1 MTMKIRWLT
10 GDTAGKVE
18 YLDYSAVQQALQSDP
33 EALEILYGL
42 DDPSTPG
49 NETGDAEM
57 TPGRVRHP
65 GAAPDM
71 AEMDTLGR
79 LVQEVPGHGAA
90 GADAGR
96 VGPTVQHRAE
106 ALDPG
111 PIDGLVP
118 PGAPQPEKPP
128 HEQSL
133 EHAREVADEQN
144 VKAEETTKQA
154 EETTRRAEEPPRQED
169 GRRGRHRR

>member
-1 MTMKIRWLT
+1 MKIQWLT

-33 EALEILYGL
+33 ESLKIIYGM
-42 DDPSTPG
+42 DDPEAPG

-57 TPGRVRHP
+57 TPERVRHP
-65 GAAPDM
+65 GAAPDLSDPD
-71 AEMDTLGR
+71 ELR
-79 LVQEVPGHGAA
+79 QPFREVPGHGAA

-106 ALDPG
+106 APDPG

-118 PGAPQPEKPP
+118 PGAPQPETSPR
-128 HEQSL
+128 EQSL
-133 EHAREVADEQN
+133 EHAREVADAQN
-144 VKAEETTKQA
+144 AKAEETTKQA
-154 EETTRRAEEPPRQED
+154 EETTKQED
-169 GRRGRHRR
+169 GRRGRAAREGRK